1 MKIVLA
7 AHFLICCSAACLGI
21 SGCGS
26 SDSSPETTAPMSTVT
41 GASLSVGQKLYRP
54 DGSLFG
60 TIVQLESAHQFENGA
75 VEPGALV
82 DYGPP
87 MGTAWLPQRSAASMA
102 R

>member
-1 MKIVLA
+1 MKKFALVGLLA
-7 AHFLICCSAACLGI
+7 LSLFCGTVTLV
-21 SGCGS
+21 GCGS
-26 SDSSPETTAPMSTVT
+26 PDSGSGSST
-41 GASLSVGQKLYRP
+41 GGSGLSVGQKLYRP

-60 TIVQLESAHQFENGA
+60 TITALEDAHQFENGA

-87 MGTAWLPQRSAASMA
+87 MGAAWLPQRSAATMA